1 MKEQSFTRPRPF
13 SRNKG
18 SAKIFLLLLSS
29 LFIVLGFLPE
39 SLFSQASDNATL
51 SLTAYVS
58 ARCKIEV
65 NTSIIS
71 FTRSTWTGQ
80 PQTIA
85 ANEGPFTLTIKMT
98 SNSGSTVNV
107 WLVASSDLKDASTGY
122 TIPIGT
128 ISWTA
133 QGAGF
138 CAGQL
143 NNASPVLA
151 ARLSGSGIFKGS
163 LNFSFADD
171 PKNFAPGNYQATVT
185 ILVTG
190 I

>member
-1 MKEQSFTRPRPF
+1 MKEQSFTRLRPIR
-13 SRNKG
+13 RNKG
-18 SAKIFLLLLSS
+18 SAKSFLLLLSF
-29 LFIVLGFLPE
+29 LFIILGFLPE
-39 SLFSQASDNATL
+39 PLFSQASDNGTL
-51 SLTAYVS
+51 SLTATVA
-58 ARCKIEV
+58 ARSKIEV
-65 NTSIIS
+65 NTSMIS
-71 FTRSTWTGQ
+71 FTRLTWAGQ
-80 PQTIA
+80 AQAIA
-85 ANEGPFTLTIKMT
+85 ANEGSIALTIKMT
-98 SNSGSTVNV
+98 SNSDSTVNV

-128 ISWTA
+128 ISWSA

-138 CAGQL
+138 YAGQL
-143 NNASPVLA
+143 NKTSPVLA

-163 LNFSFADD
+163 LIFSFADD